1 MTKRNQL
8 KLQWIMAIFMFF
20 ISIFMTI
27 SYYFKISI
35 SDTSELSTIAFYVWI
50 LSLFA
55 WLIKVIHDARV
66 LRRTKEE

>member
-8 KLQWIMAIFMFF
+8 RLQWIMAIFMFF
-20 ISIFMTI
+20 ISIFMTV
-27 SYYFKISI
+27 SYYIKIST
-35 SDTSELSTIAFYVWI
+35 SDADKLTTVAFYVWI
-50 LSLFA
+50 FSIFA

>member
-8 KLQWIMAIFMFF
+8 KLQWIMAIFMFLV
-20 ISIFMTI
+20 SIFMTI

-55 WLIKVIHDARV
+55 WLIKVIHDTKA
-66 LRRTKEE
+66 LRRMKEE